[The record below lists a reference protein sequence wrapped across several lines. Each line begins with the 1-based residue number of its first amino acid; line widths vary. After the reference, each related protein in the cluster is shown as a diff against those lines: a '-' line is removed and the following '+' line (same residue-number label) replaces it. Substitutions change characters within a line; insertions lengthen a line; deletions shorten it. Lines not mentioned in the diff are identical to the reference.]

1 MRPMLPFQLWTKGL
15 HLEKLMI
22 SGSVAYIWE
31 LPTSVGRHEQRH
43 SMKLTI
49 TFGFLILVAI
59 GLLLACNNRP
69 KDKSD
74 KDRFEEILN
83 DPRINSKEV
92 GEREGIKYFQVEKN
106 GKTGFRDLDGK
117 IVIEPIYDM
126 AEMFSEGFSAVQV
139 GDKWGLIDESGK
151 YIIEPK
157 FEYLGSIHNGLAS
170 YRANDKYGFVD
181 IKGQE
186 KIKPQFEWVD
196 EFSEGLCVVRNDKG
210 KHGYIDTTGKI
221 IIDFQFQHAN
231 KFENG
236 QAKFQLN
243 NLWGAV
249 DKTGKIIVEPKHK
262 YTNDF

>member
-1 MRPMLPFQLWTKGL
+1 
-15 HLEKLMI
+15 
-22 SGSVAYIWE
+22 
-31 LPTSVGRHEQRH
+31 
-43 SMKLTI
+43 MKLTI
-49 TFGFLILVAI
+49 TFGLLILAAI

-69 KDKSD
+69 IDKSD
-74 KDRFEEILN
+74 KETFEEILN
-83 DPRINSKEV
+83 DPRVNSKEV
-92 GEREGIKYFQVEKN
+92 GEREGIKYFQYMEN

-117 IVIEPIYDM
+117 IVIKAIYES
-126 AEMFSEGFSAVQV
+126 AEMFSEGYSSVQV
-139 GDKWGLIDESGK
+139 GEKWGLIEENGK

-157 FEYLGSIHNGLAS
+157 FEYLGSVHNGLAS

-181 IKGQE
+181 IKGKE
-186 KIKPQFEWVD
+186 VIKPQFEWVD

-221 IIDFQFQHAN
+221 IVDFQFQYAK

-236 QAKFQLN
+236 RAKFQLN

-262 YTNDF
+262 YTSDY